1 MNLLFFIN
9 FFLSFGLIAH
19 YRQIESKRKS
29 LPSLCRDGMHI
40 TYTHA
45 HAALSAFGTGWFDS
59 IAIPWSTVIYGEAHY
74 VETCTYPVCLFYL
87 VPFPFHYWRRRPT
100 SPSHYYRETF
110 LIDRNGIEAD
120 VIFFNFYL
128 EQNQRRPRSPPA
140 RRPPGLP
147 SLPSARSRLV
157 EEV

>member
-1 MNLLFFIN
+1 MNLLFLLI
-9 FFLSFGLIAH
+9 FFCLLASLHTIDKSN
-19 YRQIESKRKS
+19 RIEN
-29 LPSLCRDGMHI
+29 LCPPSAVTECTSH
-40 TYTHA
+40 THTRTLRCPRLEPA
-45 HAALSAFGTGWFDS
+45 GFDS

-74 VETCTYPVCLFYL
+74 VETCTYPVCFFDL

-120 VIFFNFYL
+120 VFLFFNL